1 MHALGVEYGGATHTH
16 TEQQV
21 ANKIGNINIIKLL
34 RQDGARGQ
42 FIGLPKL
49 VRHKIIMAFKLV
61 DCLIILLY

>member
-21 ANKIGNINIIKLL
+21 ANKIGNINIL